1 MNEGSGFADEF
12 GWYEGAHPTKEL
24 TVPYS
29 PNDATSATAQFNR
42 DAIARYDMDDRQD
55 FADADRGLIA
65 PLPGP
70 VLGPDGHVIYDADW
84 LDYLGDEQPTPDT
97 VNPSLWRQSQ
107 LIKRGGLYKV
117 VDGLYQVRNNDIGD
131 LTIVEGDDGL
141 VIVDC
146 TSSVE
151 SARQGLDLFHEHV
164 SDKPVVAV
172 IYTHTHI
179 DHYGGV
185 KGVVD
190 PADVAS
196 GKVPIIGPGT
206 IASFDK
212 FAIGENVVAGNAMS
226 RRAQYAFGG
235 LLDLGPTGTVSCGI
249 GMLSTRGP
257 SISYISPTDAIT
269 ETGTKRELA
278 GLEFEFL
285 YAPDT
290 EAPEEMHIWIPQ
302 LKALTCAENANHS
315 LHNIQTLRGARTRDA
330 RNFAR
335 YLDETLERWGD
346 QAEVHYGPHTWP
358 VWDNANIVGFIESQR
373 DTYKYVHDQA
383 LRLANKGYTPLEAA
397 EVIELPEELG
407 RKWYNRGYHG
417 TLHHDVRAV
426 YTKELGMWD
435 GDPVSLHPHP
445 PVESAKRFV
454 DLLGPEKILAEG
466 KRAFDAADYRWAA
479 EILHKLVFAQP
490 DNTEAKNLQADAY
503 EQMGYQ
509 AEGPQWR
516 GIFLTAARELREGAL
531 PAAFATASQ
540 DSIMA
545 MPIDILFDF
554 AAVHVDGDK
563 AAEVDLRIDF
573 VFTDL
578 DETWTVWVRRGV
590 LNARRGASADTHVTV
605 SGPKAALVG
614 AVLQPAA
621 AGKLAEAGQ
630 LTLDGDATVLQ
641 TYAGVLDEFDPNF
654 NIVTP

>member
-1 MNEGSGFADEF
+1 M
-12 GWYEGAHPTKEL
+12 
-24 TVPYS
+24 
-29 PNDATSATAQFNR
+29 PNAPKPATAATAAVNQE
-42 DAIARYDMDDRQD
+42 AVARYDMDDRQD
-55 FADADRGLIA
+55 FADAERGFIA
-65 PLPGP
+65 ALPGK
-70 VLGPDGHVIYDADW
+70 VVGADGHVIFDPSEFDYIAD
-84 LDYLGDEQPTPDT
+84 DKPAPDS

-107 LIKRGGLYKV
+107 VMRRSGLFKV

-141 VIVDC
+141 VIIDC

-151 SARQGLDLFHEHV
+151 SAQQGMDLIREHV
-164 SDKPVVAV
+164 SDKPVAAV

-190 PADVAS
+190 IADVAS
-196 GKVPIIGPGT
+196 GKVPIIAPGT
-206 IASFDK
+206 IAAFDK

-226 RRAQYAFGG
+226 RRAGYAFGNTLHPG
-235 LLDLGPTGTVSCGI
+235 ARGFVTCGI
-249 GMLSTRGP
+249 GIGTTQGP
-257 SISYISPTDAIT
+257 VISYISPTDAIT
-269 ETGTKRELA
+269 QTGTKRDIA
-278 GLEFEFL
+278 GLTFEFL

-346 QAEVHYGPHTWP
+346 EAQVHYGPHTWP
-358 VWDNANIVGFIESQR
+358 VWDNANVTTFLESQR
-373 DTYKYVHDQA
+373 DTYKYIHDQA
-383 LRLANKGYTPLEAA
+383 LRMANKGYTPLEAA
-397 EVIELPEELG
+397 EVIELPDELG

-454 DLLGPEKILAEG
+454 QFAGADKILAEG
-466 KRAFDAADYRWAA
+466 QRAFDEADYRWAA
-479 EILHKLVFAQP
+479 EILHKLVFADP
-490 DNTEAKNLQADAY
+490 DNQAARDLQADAY
-503 EQMGYQ
+503 EQLGYQ

-516 GIFLTAARELREGAL
+516 GIYLSAALELREGVV
-531 PAAFATASQ
+531 PVGFTTASP
-540 DSIMA
+540 DSILA

-554 AAVHVDGDK
+554 AAVHVIGETVAD
-563 AAEVDLRIDF
+563 VDLRIDF
-573 VFTDL
+573 AFTDL

-590 LNARRGASADTHVTV
+590 LNARRGASPDTQLTVT
-605 SGPKAALVG
+605 GPKAALVG
-614 AVLQPAA
+614 VVLKPSA
-621 AGKLAEAGQ
+621 AGQ
-630 LTLDGDATVLQ
+630 LAQAGKIELTGDSSVLDTF
-641 TYAGVLDEFDPNF
+641 AGVLDEFNPNF